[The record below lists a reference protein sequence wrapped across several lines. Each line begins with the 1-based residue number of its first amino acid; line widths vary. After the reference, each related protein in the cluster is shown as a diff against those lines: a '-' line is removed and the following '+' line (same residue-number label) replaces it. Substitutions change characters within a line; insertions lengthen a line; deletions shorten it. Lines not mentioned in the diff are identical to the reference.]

1 LAITQ
6 SKLNNYNNI
15 LQLGIRNQLVGLNQQ
30 LGIRLIKSHMHT
42 SNLVCHNQLGIT
54 LIQIRLSPIS
64 LTAQLGLTH
73 TESHSDSS
81 HTITQFAHNHNC
93 KPTCPIHFTSIN
105 TTKLTNKSHKTA
117 SPSRATPSPGS
128 APTWHNFLP

>member
-1 LAITQ
+1 LLTFHSHPESQ
-6 SKLNNYNNI
+6 QHS
-15 LQLGIRNQLVGLNQQ
+15 LQIGHHTVNQPVGLNQQ
-30 LGIRLIKSHMHT
+30 LVIRLIKSHMHT

-73 TESHSDSS
+73 TESHSNST
-81 HTITQFAHNHNC
+81 HTITQFAHQF
-93 KPTCPIHFTSIN
+93 IQFTSLQLI

-117 SPSRATPSPGS
+117 SPSRATPSSGS
-128 APTWHNFLP
+128 APTWLNFLP